1 MEGRFVTLFNA
12 LPAAGFRSPFTKYL
26 VYYDGPVAEA
36 DLCGQGASDA
46 TGFGL
51 AAMYVQACSGAPV
64 SVVAAHELLH
74 TLGAVPRGAP
84 NRCPDPNGAHT
95 CDSMADLMHPFLDT
109 SPLDAK
115 LLDPGRDDYY
125 GHSGTFTDSQDS
137 PWLVQLDRQQPFTTT
152 ISGSRWS
159 DGRRARPR
167 LRADLHDHV
176 ERVDASHPESCS
188 PSRVEARSLGRRVHR
203 RLDLRCHGRPP
214 ASRCRR
220 SSLLSV
226 FRLSVAVSGR
236 GAVRSSRAGITC
248 RPRCSAAFP
257 SFAPVGLDR
266 DAGEGLAVPLLERR
280 VPRNETHVHGPDDCC
295 DERSSCLF
303 TRVVPRL
310 TSSRRSGS
318 VLRVEAKHDVLVV
331 GAGCA
336 GMRAA
341 IEAFDAGADVAM
353 ISKIH
358 PVRSHSGAAE
368 GGINAALGN
377 ASEDDPE
384 KHAFDTVKGSDY
396 LGDQDAIE
404 ILCQEAPDDVYQLEH
419 WGAVF
424 SRTPDGRI
432 AQRPFGAAGEPRTAY
447 AADITGHVLIHVLYE
462 QVMKRDIKTYEEFFA
477 WKLVIDEDR
486 CQGVISWDLLDGG
499 LKSIG
504 AKTVILA
511 TGGAGRLYT
520 GTTNAY
526 ACTGDGMTMALR
538 AGVALKDMEMMQFHP
553 TTLAPT
559 GVLITEGCRGEGAYL
574 LNAQS
579 ERFLIR
585 YAPNAMELASRD
597 VISRAEQTEIDEG
610 RGIDGNVMLDLR
622 HLGAERILERL
633 HGTRELSM
641 TFAGVDPI
649 FEPIPVRPGAH
660 YHMGGVDTD
669 VWGRT
674 SLEGLYA
681 AGEVACVSVHGANR
695 LGGNALMETITYG
708 KRAGAHAADWAL
720 SNTTITVPPSVEEDA
735 ERELKT
741 LLDRTDGERP
751 WQIRDELAETMHV
764 NFGVFRREEQMLAQ
778 GDLVQ
783 KLRERYERVVVED
796 KGDVFNTDLTQALEL
811 GFLLELAECMIVSGL
826 ARKES
831 RGAHARPYDYPDR
844 DDESYLKHT
853 LVTWED
859 DAPKLDW
866 KPVTM
871 TKWEPEERKY

>member
-1 MEGRFVTLFNA
+1 M
-12 LPAAGFRSPFTKYL
+12 
-26 VYYDGPVAEA
+26 
-36 DLCGQGASDA
+36 DA
-46 TGFGL
+46 
-51 AAMYVQACSGAPV
+51 V
-64 SVVAAHELLH
+64 
-74 TLGAVPRGAP
+74 
-84 NRCPDPNGAHT
+84 
-95 CDSMADLMHPFLDT
+95 
-109 SPLDAK
+109 
-115 LLDPGRDDYY
+115 
-125 GHSGTFTDSQDS
+125 
-137 PWLVQLDRQQPFTTT
+137 
-152 ISGSRWS
+152 
-159 DGRRARPR
+159 
-167 LRADLHDHV
+167 
-176 ERVDASHPESCS
+176 
-188 PSRVEARSLGRRVHR
+188 
-203 RLDLRCHGRPP
+203 
-214 ASRCRR
+214 
-220 SSLLSV
+220 
-226 FRLSVAVSGR
+226 
-236 GAVRSSRAGITC
+236 
-248 RPRCSAAFP
+248 
-257 SFAPVGLDR
+257 
-266 DAGEGLAVPLLERR
+266 
-280 VPRNETHVHGPDDCC
+280 
-295 DERSSCLF
+295 
-303 TRVVPRL
+303 
-310 TSSRRSGS
+310 
-318 VLRVEAKHDVLVV
+318 HDVVVV

-353 ISKIH
+353 VSKIH

-377 ASEDDPE
+377 ASEDSPE
-384 KHAFDTVKGSDY
+384 EHAFDTVKGSDY

-404 ILCQEAPDDVYQLEH
+404 ILCEEAPGDVYQLEQ

-424 SRTPDGRI
+424 SRTEDGRI

-462 QVMKRDIKTYEEFFA
+462 QVMKRDIQTYEEFFA
-477 WKLVIDEDR
+477 WKLVVDDDR
-486 CQGVISWDLLDGG
+486 CQGVIAWDLVNGG
-499 LKSIG
+499 LSSIG
-504 AKTVILA
+504 AKTVIIA

-526 ACTGDGMTMALR
+526 ACTGDGMAMALD

-574 LNAQS
+574 LNKDA
-579 ERFLIR
+579 ERFLVR

-681 AGEVACVSVHGANR
+681 AGEAACVSVHGANR

-708 KRAGAHAADWAL
+708 KRVGAEAASWAM
-720 SNTTITVPPSVEEDA
+720 SHTTVAVPPSLETDA

-751 WQIRDELAETMHV
+751 WSIRDELAETMHE
-764 NFGVFRREEQMLAQ
+764 NFGVFRREDQMLKQ
-778 GDLVQ
+778 GEIVRS
-783 KLRERYERVVVED
+783 LRERYERVVVDD
-796 KGDVFNTDLTQALEL
+796 KGEIFNSDLTQALEL
-811 GFLLELAECMIVSGL
+811 GFLLDLADCMVVSGL

-844 DDESYLKHT
+844 DDENYLRHT
-853 LVTWED
+853 LVTWD
-859 DAPKLDW
+859 DGEPSLDW
-866 KPVTM
+866 KRVTM
-871 TKWEPEERKY
+871 TKWQPQVRTY